1 MTGYGRGEA
10 SNGEISVLVEMKSVN
25 NRFCDVNTRLPRDY
39 MLLESRV
46 QQAVKG
52 RIQRGRVDVFVR
64 RKALEAGP
72 TMRADTALARKVSA
86 VMQEVTNAVGH
97 EGGVPIQAILNY
109 PGVLSQQDQD
119 VDASGE
125 WQMVSV
131 ALDAAL
137 NDLLTMRAAEGGA
150 LRTDLEEHLDAL
162 QRAWAEVNAVA
173 EGISERLRKRLSDRI
188 TKLIGDQVEPAR
200 LAQEAAIL
208 ADKADIH
215 EELSRVLSHCKQFT
229 DTLKAEE
236 PIGRKLEF
244 LLQELNREVNTIG
257 SKAAEHPIS
266 SRVVE
271 MKSILERMREQAAN
285 VE

>member
-25 NRFCDVNTRLPRDY
+25 NRSCDVNTRLPRDY

-72 TMRADTALARKVSA
+72 TMRADMALARKVSS
-86 VMQEVTNAVGH
+86 VMQEVIHAVGH
-97 EGGVPIQAILNY
+97 EGGVPINAILNY

-137 NDLLTMRAAEGGA
+137 NDLIAMRMAEGSA
-150 LRTDLEEHLDAL
+150 LRTDLEQQLDGL
-162 QRAWAEVNAVA
+162 QRAWAEVHAVA
-173 EGISERLRKRLSDRI
+173 EGISERLRKRLSDRL
-188 TKLIGDQVEPAR
+188 TKLIGEQVEPAR

-215 EELSRVLSHCKQFT
+215 EELSRVLSHCKQFN

-236 PIGRKLEF
+236 PIGRKLE
-244 LLQELNREVNTIG
+244 V
-257 SKAAEHPIS
+257 PIAGTQ
-266 SRVVE
+266 SRSE
-271 MKSILERMREQAAN
+271 YDWF
-285 VE
+285 